1 MNILMVTNEF
11 PPRIGGIQ
19 THVYELSRALVKL
32 GHHVYVLTRLKDP
45 SLPKEETR
53 EGINIF
59 RCKLVNSHL
68 VYNWQLRRKLRE
80 LINTFNIDIVHVH
93 GMRPLEGCKN
103 LAIPVIFTNHTS
115 SFIKRSQQGKNV
127 QLKMLKQ
134 LKVADAILAPSQI
147 LADQTR
153 ATGYAGPIRFIS
165 NGVDIEKF
173 SPGVSGVRNKL
184 NIPES
189 AFVIIMAG
197 RLHAVKGV
205 VYLAKALSLLSH
217 PDLHVIVVGEGSEK
231 NEFETITR
239 SSPCADHIHML
250 GSIPNDDMPDFYR
263 AADVSILPSL
273 MEATSIT
280 GLEAMACGL
289 AVIGT
294 NVGGLPVI
302 INDGVNG
309 LLVEPKSAEALAGAI
324 QNLLSDRRLTKN
336 MGQDGRKRA
345 VNEFSWA
352 RIAQHVLD
360 SYNHIKQKFHPH
372 D

>member
-19 THVYELSRALVKL
+19 THVYELSKALVNL
-32 GHHVYVLTRLKDP
+32 GHQVYVLTRLKDT
-45 SLPKEETR
+45 SLPQKETR
-53 EGINIF
+53 DGINIY
-59 RCKLVNSHL
+59 RCRLVDSHL
-68 VYNWQLRRKLRE
+68 VYNWHLRRKLRNM
-80 LINTFNIDIVHVH
+80 ISTFNIEVVHVH
-93 GMRPLEGCKN
+93 GMRPLVASKN
-103 LAIPVIFTNHTS
+103 LGIPVIFTNHTS
-115 SFIKRSQQGKNV
+115 SFIKRSRQGKRV

-134 LKVADAILAPSQI
+134 LEAASTILAPSQI
-147 LADQTR
+147 LVEQTR
-153 ATGYAGPIRFIS
+153 ATGYMGPIKFIS

-173 SPGVSGVRNKL
+173 CPGVSGTQKKL
-184 NIPES
+184 KIPED
-189 AFVIIMAG
+189 AFIIIMAG

-239 SSPCADHIHML
+239 SSPCAEHIHML
-250 GSIPNDDMPDFYR
+250 GSIPNDDMPDLYR

-309 LLVEPKSAEALAGAI
+309 LLVKPKSAEALADAI
-324 QNLLSDRRLTKN
+324 QNLLSDRNLTKN
-336 MGQDGRKRA
+336 MGREGRKRA
-345 VNEFSWA
+345 VNEFSWSK
-352 RIAQHVLD
+352 IAQHVID
-360 SYNHIKQKFHPH
+360 SYPRVSSLG
-372 D
+372 